1 MKFRTLAERALLS
14 ASMSALAATGAFA
27 ADIAD
32 QKREEILVTA
42 ARETSEAG
50 TKTNTPLL
58 ETPQPIS
65 IIKDDV
71 FLAQG
76 ALSVSDTLRYSA
88 GIAANP
94 YGQDSRVDGGL
105 IRGINAAQF
114 RDGMQDI
121 FSYYASIRS
130 DPYNFSQVEVVRGPA
145 SVLFGSGSIG
155 GLVNLVSKTPSFDNA
170 GEISLRYGSH
180 DRMEALGDV
189 TGAITDNIAGR
200 LVMRVRDSDTQTDNV
215 QDDRIMLAPSL
226 TWRLGDDTNLKFIGL
241 YQQDKSGSTA
251 QFLPLVGT
259 ILPNPNGQLDNSLFI
274 GKPGWDRYNGT
285 LMQGSVLFDHRFND
299 NVKLNLKA
307 RAVDS
312 DLTYLT
318 HYPNSYSNPASP
330 YLDPAQRRIGL
341 YADGSYARMN
351 IFSTDNNVQLD
362 FNTSDNIEHKV
373 LVGVDYSWNRVQK
386 TGGFALEEI
395 DIYDIDYDAIP
406 NYGGGLPTMFGIST
420 TDVRQE
426 QLGVYVQDQIKFFD
440 KISVVLG
447 VRRDEVDSR
456 TIGGASESSDAWSK
470 RAGIIAEVAPGFSP
484 FVSYTESFE
493 PISGLNS
500 GGAAFKPKRGKQFEG
515 GLKFHPDDVTLV
527 TATAFHIEESNRPVD
542 DPSTP
547 DPFDQ
552 MQAGSLTSEGFEVE
566 ASRMLPGKYELIAA
580 YSYVKAQIE
589 DTNVQLDDVPKTTA
603 SLWGTK
609 SFALPQD
616 ATLRLGAGV
625 RYVGSHKSY
634 SAVFPDGIK
643 TPNYTLV
650 DALAEVSWDK
660 WKFALNATN
669 LFDKE
674 FYSACLA
681 RGDCFMGEA
690 QNIYGTLTYRY

>member
-1 MKFRTLAERALLS
+1 MKFRTFAERALVS

-27 ADIAD
+27 ADIAAP
-32 QKREEILVTA
+32 REEILVTA

-65 IIKDDV
+65 IIKADV

-226 TWRLGDDTNLKFIGL
+226 TWRLGADTNLKFIGL

-285 LMQGSVLFDHRFND
+285 LMQGSVLFDHRVND

-318 HYPNSYSNPASP
+318 HYPNSYSSPSSP
-330 YLDPAQRRIGL
+330 YVDPAQRRIGL

-362 FNTSDNIEHKV
+362 FKTSENIEHKV

-386 TGGFALEEI
+386 TGGFGLEEI
-395 DIYDIDYDAIP
+395 DIYNIDYDAISDF
-406 NYGGGLPTMFGIST
+406 GGGLPPGAST

-440 KISVVLG
+440 NISLVLG
-447 VRRDEVDSR
+447 VRRDKVDSR
-456 TIGGASESSDAWSK
+456 TIGGASESADAWSK

-493 PISGLNS
+493 PLAGLNS
-500 GGAAFKPKRGKQFEG
+500 AGAAFKPKRGKQFEG
-515 GLKFHPDDVTLV
+515 GLKFHPDDATLV

-566 ASRMLPGKYELIAA
+566 ASRMLPGNYEIIAA

-589 DTNVQLDDVPKTTA
+589 NTNVQLDDVPKNTA

-609 SFALPQD
+609 TIALPQD

-634 SAVFPDGIK
+634 GVAFPDGIR